1 MGRSKQTKYSDMAY
15 ETALDKINWLNKFKH
30 TNQFF
35 LKSIKYVKF
44 QIGISVPCR
53 KGANSCLHINSTPLD
68 KVNEKKTFL

>member
-30 TNQFF
+30 TNQSSFF
-35 LKSIKYVKF
+35 SNPLSFKF
-44 QIGISVPCR
+44 EFPSPVARGP
-53 KGANSCLHINSTPLD
+53 NSCLHFISTPLD